1 MGSPRISG
9 FSLFDFFIGRFA
21 DPIDAPI
28 PDYDFGI
35 RYIAPELLCNYKT
48 MEVKYPVYIYRC
60 DVYSL
65 SMIITEACLSPER
78 VIHPS

>member
-9 FSLFDFFIGRFA
+9 FGLFDFFIGSSA
-21 DPIDAPI
+21 DPI

-35 RYIAPELLCNYKT
+35 RYIAPELLGDYET
-48 MEVKYPVYIYRC
+48 SMEAMKKSSTRKHDI
-60 DVYSL
+60 YSL

>member
-1 MGSPRISG
+1 MGCPRISG
-9 FSLFDFFIGRFA
+9 FGLFLIGRSA
-21 DPIDAPI
+21 DLTNAPI
-28 PDYDFGI
+28 SDYDSGI
-35 RYIAPELLCNYKT
+35 RYSAPELLGNDGT
-48 MEVKYPVYIYRC
+48 MRVGYERYAGRKS

>member
-9 FSLFDFFIGRFA
+9 FGRFLFGKSS
-21 DPIDAPI
+21 DPINAPI
-28 PDYDFGI
+28 PDYDFGS
-35 RYIAPELLCNYKT
+35 RYSAPEVLGNNGILRAKDGRYTGKS
-48 MEVKYPVYIYRC
+48 